1 MDFRDYIEKTTP
13 RAANDG
19 TFYILY
25 IYHYISRELYRTRP
39 VDSFL
44 AYSLRHAFC
53 LRCTSPITAHLL
65 LATTYV
71 LDSGGLL
78 MNVLFYKDPTF
89 VDSNIVQ
96 DLFYLFILFPP
107 APLAFSALRLFFVI
121 HLHPKVL

>member
-39 VDSFL
+39 IDSFL

-53 LRCTSPITAHLL
+53 LRCTSAITAHLL

-78 MNVLFYKDPTF
+78 MNVQPFLQR
-89 VDSNIVQ
+89 S
-96 DLFYLFILFPP
+96 YLRRLKYRAGLILP
-107 APLAFSALRLFFVI
+107 
-121 HLHPKVL
+121 LHPLPSRSACV